1 MNTKYKDC
9 PLYDENDAESAMY
22 SLMRYIS
29 GRNKPEFDAT
39 NINHET
45 YTDVSLLPDDIT
57 KQAINFQYGR
67 NIVLMA
73 NYLQVQDYFF
83 SKYMPHF
90 CRYLDILNID
100 YFFSYFR
107 PSSITAEMIMG
118 ILRGKFKPENIES
131 AENWDPDMDWSNMMS
146 PSRVVPIDPNNPTNT
161 FYTVTLSIKGLK
173 SKHEEFYN
181 VMQQSGILETNDE
194 EKTGYAIIKLLPM
207 ESPHNLVILRT
218 LFHKYL

>member
-9 PLYDENDAESAMY
+9 PLYDENDAESAIY

-29 GRNKPEFDAT
+29 GRNRPEFDAT

-57 KQAINFQYGR
+57 KQAINFQYGK

-73 NYLQVQDYFF
+73 NYLQVQ
-83 SKYMPHF
+83 
-90 CRYLDILNID
+90 D

-131 AENWDPDMDWSNMMS
+131 VENWDPDMDWSNMMS

>member
-83 SKYMPHF
+83 SRFMPHIS
-90 CRYLDILNID
+90 RYLDILKID
-100 YFFSYFR
+100 YSFSYFR
-107 PSSITAEMIMG
+107 PSTISAEMIMG
-118 ILRGKFKPENIES
+118 ILRGKINQENVEF
-131 AENWDPDMDWSNMMS
+131 AETMDPNIDWSA
-146 PSRVVPIDPNNPTNT
+146 PSHVVPIDPVDPTNT
-161 FYTVTLSIKGLK
+161 FYTATLSIKIDSKYKEFYETLK
-173 SKHEEFYN
+173 S
-181 VMQQSGILETNDE
+181 SGIINSITLDQSTSTEY
-194 EKTGYAIIKLLPM
+194 GIIKLLPM
-207 ESPHNLVILRT
+207 HTPNNLVILRM